1 MFLKTKQNPNLFSF
15 FFFFFEGTVLLS
27 SLQSH
32 PPTRPLPQPVQ
43 ISIGPSGPPSTG
55 WARPT
60 LARDARSRSLG
71 SLLSLL
77 PTSSR
82 QAPPHGGAHAHRRT
96 RGCRG
101 ARAAMAAGG
110 GGVADPLSPAGV
122 PCAFSPLNQAYF
134 ALASADG
141 QLRVWE
147 TANNR
152 LHQEYV
158 PSAHLSGTCTCLAWA
173 PARLQAKSGGHD
185 NKVNCIQWHQDNGCL
200 YSCSDDKHI
209 VEWNTQTCKVK
220 CKWKGDNSSVSSL
233 CISPDGKM
241 LLSAGRTIKLWVLE
255 TKEIYRHF
263 TGHATPVSSLI
274 FTTIRPPNESQ
285 PFDGITGLYFLSGAV
300 HDRLLNVWQVR
311 AENKE
316 KNAVMSFTVTDE
328 PVYIDLTLSENKEE
342 PVKLAVV
349 CRDGQVHL
357 FEHILNGYC
366 KKPLTSNCTIQ
377 IATPGKG
384 KKSTPKPIPILAA
397 GFCSDKMSLLLVY
410 GSWFQPIIERVAL
423 SSKEPHV
430 CLVRDISNCW
440 APKVETAITKVR
452 TPVMNSE
459 AKVLV
464 PGVPGHRAAIKPAPP
479 QTEEV
484 ESKRKLGENEISI
497 EERLGAL
504 DIDTKKEKD
513 DLPQTNSFPVLLT
526 QGLES
531 NDFEMLNKVLQTR
544 NLNLIKRTVL
554 RMPLHAVIPLL
565 QELTKRLQGH
575 PNSAVLMVQWLKCVL
590 TVHASYLSTLP
601 DLVAQLG
608 TLYQLMESR
617 VKTFQKLS
625 HLHGKLI
632 LLITQVTASE
642 KTKGMTCP
650 AQKAK
655 LVYEEESSEEE
666 SDDEIAEKDSDDN
679 WDEDEEE
686 KESEKDE
693 DVDEE
698 NEEEDAEEKD
708 ENGEEDRDV
717 ASEKEL
723 NGDSDLDPE
732 NESEEE

>member
-1 MFLKTKQNPNLFSF
+1 
-15 FFFFFEGTVLLS
+15 
-27 SLQSH
+27 
-32 PPTRPLPQPVQ
+32 
-43 ISIGPSGPPSTG
+43 
-55 WARPT
+55 
-60 LARDARSRSLG
+60 
-71 SLLSLL
+71 
-77 PTSSR
+77 
-82 QAPPHGGAHAHRRT
+82 APPHARAPAHGRT
-96 RGCRG
+96 RGYRE

-122 PCAFSPLNQAYF
+122 PCAFSPRSQAYF
-134 ALASADG
+134 ALASTDG
-141 QLRVWE
+141 HLRVWE
-147 TANNR
+147 TGNNR

-173 PARLQAKSGGHD
+173 PARLQAKNGGHD

-209 VEWNTQTCKVK
+209 VEWNTQTCKVN
-220 CKWKGDNSSVSSL
+220 KWKGDNSSVSSL

-263 TGHATPVSSLI
+263 TGHATPVSSLM

-300 HDRLLNVWQVR
+300 HDRQVR
-311 AENKE
+311 SENKE

-377 IATPGKG
+377 LATPGKG

-397 GFCSDKMSLLLVY
+397 GFCADKMSLLLVY
-410 GSWFQPIIERVAL
+410 GNWFQPTIERVAL
-423 SSKEPHV
+423 NSKETHM

-452 TPVMNSE
+452 TPVINSE

-464 PGVPGHRAAIKPAPP
+464 PGIPGHHAAIKSAPP
-479 QTEEV
+479 RAEEV
-484 ESKRKLGENEISI
+484 ENKRKLGGNEVSI

-504 DIDTKKEKD
+504 DIETKKEKD
-513 DLPQTNSFPVLLT
+513 DLPQTNSFPVLLA

-531 NDFEMLNKVLQTR
+531 NDLEMLNKVLQTR
-544 NLNLIKRTVL
+544 NINLIKKTVL

-601 DLVAQLG
+601 DLVPQLG

-617 VKTFQKLS
+617 VKSFQKLS

-650 AQKAK
+650 EQKAK

-666 SDDEIAEKDSDDN
+666 SDDEIADKDSDDN

-686 KESEKDE
+686 KESEKDD
-693 DVDEE
+693 DVDDE
-698 NEEEDAEEKD
+698 NEEDDEDAEE
-708 ENGEEDRDV
+708 NGEDRDV
-717 ASEKEL
+717 TSEKEL

>member
-1 MFLKTKQNPNLFSF
+1 
-15 FFFFFEGTVLLS
+15 
-27 SLQSH
+27 
-32 PPTRPLPQPVQ
+32 
-43 ISIGPSGPPSTG
+43 
-55 WARPT
+55 
-60 LARDARSRSLG
+60 
-71 SLLSLL
+71 
-77 PTSSR
+77 
-82 QAPPHGGAHAHRRT
+82 
-96 RGCRG
+96 
-101 ARAAMAAGG
+101 
-110 GGVADPLSPAGV
+110 
-122 PCAFSPLNQAYF
+122 
-134 ALASADG
+134 
-141 QLRVWE
+141 
-147 TANNR
+147 
-152 LHQEYV
+152 
-158 PSAHLSGTCTCLAWA
+158 
-173 PARLQAKSGGHD
+173 
-185 NKVNCIQWHQDNGCL
+185 
-200 YSCSDDKHI
+200 
-209 VEWNTQTCKVK
+209 
-220 CKWKGDNSSVSSL
+220 
-233 CISPDGKM
+233 M
-241 LLSAGRTIKLWVLE
+241 LLSAGRTIKLWFLE
-255 TKEIYRHF
+255 TKEVYRHF
-263 TGHATPVSSLI
+263 TGHATPVSSLR

-311 AENKE
+311 SENKE

-377 IATPGKG
+377 IVTPGKG
-384 KKSTPKPIPILAA
+384 KKSAPKPIPILAA

-410 GSWFQPIIERVAL
+410 GNWFQPTIERVAL
-423 SSKEPHV
+423 NSKEPHM

-440 APKVETAITKVR
+440 APKVETAVTKVR

-464 PGVPGHRAAIKPAPP
+464 PGIPGHHAAIKPAPP
-479 QTEEV
+479 QTEKV
-484 ESKRKLGENEISI
+484 ESKRKLGENELSI

-513 DLPQTNSFPVLLT
+513 DLPQTNSFPVLLA

-554 RMPLHAVIPLL
+554 RIPLHAVIPLL

-601 DLVAQLG
+601 DLVPQLG

-632 LLITQVTASE
+632 LLVTQVTASE
-642 KTKGMTCP
+642 KTKGMTWP
-650 AQKAK
+650 EQKAK

-666 SDDEIAEKDSDDN
+666 SDDEIDKDSDDN

-693 DVDEE
+693 DIDDE
-698 NEEEDAEEKD
+698 NEEEVEDAEEKD
-708 ENGEEDRDV
+708 EENGEDRDV

>member
-1 MFLKTKQNPNLFSF
+1 
-15 FFFFFEGTVLLS
+15 
-27 SLQSH
+27 
-32 PPTRPLPQPVQ
+32 
-43 ISIGPSGPPSTG
+43 
-55 WARPT
+55 
-60 LARDARSRSLG
+60 
-71 SLLSLL
+71 
-77 PTSSR
+77 
-82 QAPPHGGAHAHRRT
+82 
-96 RGCRG
+96 
-101 ARAAMAAGG
+101 MAAGG
-110 GGVADPLSPAGV
+110 GGSADPLSRSGV
-122 PCAFSPLNQAYF
+122 PCAFSPHSQALF
-134 ALASADG
+134 ALASTDG
-141 QLRVWE
+141 HLRVWE
-147 TANNR
+147 TGNNR

-173 PARLQAKSGGHD
+173 PARLLAKETPQRKKRKSEAKGTSDQVDLLALGTAVGSILLYSTVKGELHSKLISGGHE

-209 VEWNTQTCKVK
+209 VEWDTQTCKVK

-255 TKEIYRHF
+255 TKEVYRHF
-263 TGHATPVSSLI
+263 TGHATPVSSLM

-311 AENKE
+311 SENRE
-316 KNAVMSFTVTDE
+316 KTAVMSFTVTDE

-357 FEHILNGYC
+357 FEHILNGFC
-366 KKPLTSNCTIQ
+366 KKPLASNCTIQ

-397 GFCSDKMSLLLVY
+397 GFCTDKTSLLLVY
-410 GSWFQPIIERVAL
+410 GSWFQPVIERVAL
-423 SSKEPHV
+423 NSKEPHI
-430 CLVRDISNCW
+430 CLIRDLSNCW

-464 PGVPGHRAAIKPAPP
+464 PGIPGHRAAPKPVKP
-479 QTEEV
+479 QTEELQ
-484 ESKRKLGENEISI
+484 SKRKLGGNEVSI
-497 EERLGAL
+497 EERLGAM
-504 DIDTKKEKD
+504 DIDSKKGKD
-513 DLPQTNSFPVLLT
+513 DLPQTNSFPVLLA

-531 NDFEMLNKVLQTR
+531 NDFEMLNKVLQTK
-544 NLNLIKRTVL
+544 NANLIKKTVL
-554 RMPLHAVIPLL
+554 RMPLHAVVPLL

-575 PNSAVLMVQWLKCVL
+575 PNSAVVMVQWLKCVL

-601 DLVAQLG
+601 DLVSELR
-608 TLYQLMESR
+608 TLYQLLDSR

-642 KTKGMTCP
+642 KSKGMSCP
-650 AQKAK
+650 EQKAK
-655 LVYEEESSEEE
+655 VVYEEESSEEE
-666 SDDEIAEKDSDDN
+666 SDDEVAEKESDDN

-686 KESEKDE
+686 KGSDKDE
-693 DVDEE
+693 NADDANEEEVEDADEE
-698 NEEEDAEEKD
+698 N
-708 ENGEEDRDV
+708 GEDRDG

-723 NGDSDLDPE
+723 NGDSDLDSD

>member
-1 MFLKTKQNPNLFSF
+1 
-15 FFFFFEGTVLLS
+15 
-27 SLQSH
+27 
-32 PPTRPLPQPVQ
+32 
-43 ISIGPSGPPSTG
+43 
-55 WARPT
+55 
-60 LARDARSRSLG
+60 
-71 SLLSLL
+71 
-77 PTSSR
+77 
-82 QAPPHGGAHAHRRT
+82 
-96 RGCRG
+96 
-101 ARAAMAAGG
+101 MAAGG
-110 GGVADPLSPAGV
+110 RGSGDPLSPAGV
-122 PCAFSPLNQAYF
+122 PCAFSPQSQAYF
-134 ALASADG
+134 ALASTDG
-141 QLRVWE
+141 HLRVWE
-147 TANNR
+147 TASNR

-173 PARLQAKSGGHD
+173 PVRLQAKESHQRKKRKSEALGTGDQTDLLALGTAVGSILLYSTVKGELHSKLISGGHD

-233 CISPDGKM
+233 CISPNGKM

-255 TKEIYRHF
+255 TKEVYRHF
-263 TGHATPVSSLI
+263 TGHATPVSSLM

-311 AENKE
+311 SENRE

-328 PVYIDLTLSENKEE
+328 PIYIDLALSENKEE

-349 CRDGQVHL
+349 CRDGQLHL

-384 KKSTPKPIPILAA
+384 KKNTPKPIPILAA

-410 GSWFQPIIERVAL
+410 GSWFQPTIERVAL
-423 SSKEPHV
+423 NSKEPHM

-440 APKVETAITKVR
+440 TPKIETAVTKVR
-452 TPVMNSE
+452 IPVMNSE
-459 AKVLV
+459 AKILV
-464 PGVPGHRAAIKPAPP
+464 PGIPGHRAAIKPALP
-479 QTEEV
+479 QTEEL
-484 ESKRKLGENEISI
+484 ESKRKLGENEVSI
-497 EERLGAL
+497 EERLGAMDL
-504 DIDTKKEKD
+504 DTKKEKAD
-513 DLPQTNSFPVLLT
+513 RPQTISFPVLLT

-531 NDFEMLNKVLQTR
+531 NDSEMLNKVLQTR
-544 NLNLIKRTVL
+544 NLNLIKKTVL

-575 PNSAVLMVQWLKCVL
+575 PNSAVIMVQWLKCVL

-601 DLVAQLG
+601 DLVPQLG

-632 LLITQVTASE
+632 LLLTQVTASE
-642 KTKGMTCP
+642 KPKGTACP
-650 AQKAK
+650 EQKAK

-679 WDEDEEE
+679 WEEE
-686 KESEKDE
+686 EEIERDE
-693 DVDEE
+693 DVGEE
-698 NEEEDAEEKD
+698 NEEEEEDAEEKD
-708 ENGEEDRDV
+708 ENGEDRDV

>member
-1 MFLKTKQNPNLFSF
+1 
-15 FFFFFEGTVLLS
+15 
-27 SLQSH
+27 
-32 PPTRPLPQPVQ
+32 
-43 ISIGPSGPPSTG
+43 
-55 WARPT
+55 
-60 LARDARSRSLG
+60 
-71 SLLSLL
+71 
-77 PTSSR
+77 
-82 QAPPHGGAHAHRRT
+82 
-96 RGCRG
+96 
-101 ARAAMAAGG
+101 MAAGG
-110 GGVADPLSPAGV
+110 GGSCDPLASAGV
-122 PCAFSPLNQAYF
+122 PCAFSPHSQAYF
-134 ALASADG
+134 ALASTDG
-141 QLRVWE
+141 HLRVWE

-173 PARLQAKSGGHD
+173 PARLQAKESPQRKKRKSEAVGTSNQTDLLALGTAVGSILLYSTVKGELHSKLISGGHD
-185 NKVNCIQWHQDNGCL
+185 NRVNCIQWHQDSGCL

-209 VEWNTQTCKVK
+209 VEWNVQTCKVK

-255 TKEIYRHF
+255 TKEVYRHF
-263 TGHATPVSSLI
+263 TGHATPVSSLM

-311 AENKE
+311 SENKE
-316 KNAVMSFTVTDE
+316 KSAVMSFTVTDE

-410 GSWFQPIIERVAL
+410 GSWFQPTIERVAL
-423 SSKEPHV
+423 NSREPHM

-464 PGVPGHRAAIKPAPP
+464 PGIPGHHAAIKPAPP
-479 QTEEV
+479 QTEQV
-484 ESKRKLGENEISI
+484 ESKRKSGGNEVSI
-497 EERLGAL
+497 EERLGAM
-504 DIDTKKEKD
+504 DIDTHKKGKE
-513 DLPQTNSFPVLLT
+513 DLQTNSFPVLLT

-544 NLNLIKRTVL
+544 NVNLIKKTVL
-554 RMPLHAVIPLL
+554 RMPLHTVIPLL

-601 DLVAQLG
+601 DLVPQLG

-642 KTKGMTCP
+642 KTMGATSP
-650 AQKAK
+650 GQKAK

-666 SDDEIAEKDSDDN
+666 SDDEIADKDSEDN

-686 KESEKDE
+686 SESEKDE

-698 NEEEDAEEKD
+698 EDEDAEGKD
-708 ENGEEDRDV
+708 EENGEDRDT